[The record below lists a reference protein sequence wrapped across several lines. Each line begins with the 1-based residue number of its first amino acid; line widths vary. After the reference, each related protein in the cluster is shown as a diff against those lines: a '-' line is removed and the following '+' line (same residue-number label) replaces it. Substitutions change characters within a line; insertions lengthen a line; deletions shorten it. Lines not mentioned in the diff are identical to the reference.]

1 MHVKFLPGQVKI
13 QQTKFL
19 KACFEAV
26 CEVFSVCV
34 CVCVQVLLPA
44 AGLLQLQE
52 VKKACCEFLITQ
64 LHPTNCL
71 GIRAFADL
79 HACTELLNLAN
90 TYAGVC
96 SSIKEKTE
104 KFMHTIVII
113 VMFPTGCVSVT
124 LFDSLN
130 LSLPL
135 IDTHRAT
142 LLRGRAE

>member
-1 MHVKFLPGQVKI
+1 
-13 QQTKFL
+13 
-19 KACFEAV
+19 
-26 CEVFSVCV
+26 
-34 CVCVQVLLPA
+34 VLLPA

-96 SSIKEKTE
+96 PSIRTREKY
-104 KFMHTIVII
+104 TIVTI
-113 VMFPTGCVSVT
+113 VSVT
-124 LFDSLN
+124 LFNSLN
-130 LSLPL
+130 VSP
-135 IDTHRAT
+135 TH
-142 LLRGRAE
+142 